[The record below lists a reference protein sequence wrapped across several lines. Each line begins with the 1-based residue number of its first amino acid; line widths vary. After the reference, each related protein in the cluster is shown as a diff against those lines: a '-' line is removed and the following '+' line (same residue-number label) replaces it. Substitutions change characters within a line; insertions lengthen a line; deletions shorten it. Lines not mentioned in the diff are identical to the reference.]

1 MHERLELRRV
11 GDDRV
16 YTFRRAVRDDG
27 SVGYERD
34 DLPLWIVFR
43 STLGWVVIDDRSRE
57 ITGMPWAVPL
67 GDQQPTH
74 PPAGEWVSN
83 KAGKSYVYRL
93 RYLEAASDNKS

>member
-1 MHERLELRRV
+1 MFERLELRRL

-16 YTFRRAVRDDG
+16 YAFRRAARDDG

-34 DLPLWIVFR
+34 DLALWIVFR
-43 STLGWVVIDDRSRE
+43 STLGWVVIDERSGE

-67 GDQQPTH
+67 CDQRATH

-83 KAGKSYVYRL
+83 KAGKSYVYLL
-93 RYLEAASDNKS
+93 RYRDA